1 MKTTTLR
8 WLRFVLFALVFI
20 LSFAA
25 LSSTETLGSAITK
38 TGHEIDYFSDATF
51 THQVGFVIFCRN
63 GQTFRSGQ
71 MTRFSKIMPSGC

>member
-1 MKTTTLR
+1 MKTTSLQC
-8 WLRFVLFALVFI
+8 LRFVLFAIVFV

-25 LSSTETLGSAITK
+25 LSSTKALSGPITK
-38 TGHEIDYFSDATF
+38 SGHEIDYFSDATL

-71 MTRFSKIMPSGC
+71 VTQFSKIVPSGC